1 MTFRRKLAATL
12 AGTAAL
18 VAGATVSTMP
28 ANAGTTGI
36 GNGVCESGEV
46 CLYRA
51 GTLIHDLWPSS
62 PSGCSGQTRTAYD
75 YLRNRSAWPQRAW
88 SGTNCTGRFNDFPS
102 GTEGPVNL
110 FWSLGYAG

>member
-12 AGTAAL
+12 VGTAAL
-18 VAGATVSTMP
+18 VAGASVSTLP
-28 ANAGTTGI
+28 ANAWPGD
-36 GNGVCESGEV
+36 GNCENGEV
-46 CLYRA
+46 CLYRN
-51 GTLIHDLWPSS
+51 GSLVGDLWPSS
-62 PSGCSGQTRTAYD
+62 PGGCSGQTRTAYD

-88 SGTNCTGRFNDFPS
+88 SGTNCTGRANDFPS